1 MIKDEVKMLFLL
13 RGPSPNSVSSDS
25 VIDTLKWRRLPTTST
40 SSACP
45 STVPLHWIQFPS
57 RPPLFEQLY
66 GQGFNEFSIF
76 LVKNVSS
83 YLVKEKKYGARKYF
97 MWFEEMSLKFFFS
110 LSSFLYWGKTDIISH
125 LIMNEKINKQITNYT
140 VICYV

>member
-66 GQGFNEFSIF
+66 GQGFNEFSIS

-83 YLVKEKKYGARKYF
+83 YLVEEKKSIVLGNF
-97 MWFEEMSLKFFFS
+97 LWGLKKCRSTFS
-110 LSSFLYWGKTDIISH
+110 FNYPPCYT
-125 LIMNEKINKQITNYT
+125 EVKQIS
-140 VICYV
+140 VHLS